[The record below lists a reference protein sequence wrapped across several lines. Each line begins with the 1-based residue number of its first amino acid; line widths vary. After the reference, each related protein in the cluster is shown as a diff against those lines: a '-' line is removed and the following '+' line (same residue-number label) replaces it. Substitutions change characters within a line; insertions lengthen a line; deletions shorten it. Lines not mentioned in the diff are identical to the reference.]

1 MINSPR
7 ADGEIFFVGKR
18 HIFAGNT
25 LCISRKCNAFP
36 AENSRQM
43 PKVHLISVYF
53 NANKSGG
60 NQWLPPDATTE
71 IILQ

>member
-1 MINSPR
+1 MIKSAR

-18 HIFAGNT
+18 HIFARNT

-53 NANKSGG
+53 GG
-60 NQWLPPDATTE
+60 GRRN
-71 IILQ
+71 IYV